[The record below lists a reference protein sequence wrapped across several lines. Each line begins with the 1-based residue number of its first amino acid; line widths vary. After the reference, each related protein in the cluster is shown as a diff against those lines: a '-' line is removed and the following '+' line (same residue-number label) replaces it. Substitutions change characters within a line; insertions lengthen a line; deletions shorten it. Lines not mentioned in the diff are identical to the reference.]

1 MLFIFGGYYEVEYE
15 LLFDDPAVYANELLL
30 DGIVSSIIVGS

>member
-1 MLFIFGGYYEVEYE
+1 
-15 LLFDDPAVYANELLL
+15 LFDDPAVYANELLL